1 MTPPFIGNSPS
12 ILGIKEIINQLAHS
26 HMNVLITGETGVG
39 KEVVAQ
45 HLFSNSS
52 GLPGNFVK
60 LNCAA
65 LPETLFEAELF
76 GFERGSFTDAHTK
89 HNGKLL
95 KATKGVLFLDEIG
108 DMPLRMQ
115 SKLLHVLQDG
125 KFSPIGSSKE
135 IKTNAWIIAATNQD
149 LQNSMAKKQ
158 FREDL
163 FYRLNIINIHIP
175 PLRERKE
182 DIPTLINY
190 YHNLYEGEYSH
201 DLQGKP
207 NKETIAKLTDYPWPG
222 NVRQLQN
229 FLKNQMVF
237 NSWDLVIK
245 DLLGNPSNVSLLNT
259 LQNETKNQFQ
269 QEHSKQENLVPN
281 FLSEYENLNRWSDSD
296 VKNISLKE
304 IKKKVS
310 GNIEKEVILYILE
323 KSDWNRSI
331 ASKILKVNYKTLL
344 NKITKLEINP
354 PPSGLPS

>member
-1 MTPPFIGNSPS
+1 MIPPFIGNSPS
-12 ILGIKEIINQLAHS
+12 ILEIKEIIDQLARS

-45 HLFSNSS
+45 NLFSNSS
-52 GLPGNFVK
+52 GLPGSFVK

-89 HNGKLL
+89 HNGKFL

-108 DMPLRMQ
+108 DMPLSMQ
-115 SKLLHVLQDG
+115 SKILHVLQDG
-125 KFSPIGSSKE
+125 KFSPLGSSKE
-135 IKTNAWIIAATNQD
+135 LKTDAWIIAATNQD
-149 LQNSMAKKQ
+149 LQNSIAKKQ

-182 DIPTLINY
+182 DIPKLINY
-190 YHNLYEGEYSH
+190 YYNLYESQYSYGLH
-201 DLQGKP
+201 SRP
-207 NKETIAKLTDYPWPG
+207 SKEIVAKLTDYPWPG
-222 NVRQLQN
+222 NVRQLKN
-229 FLKNQMVF
+229 FLKKQMVF
-237 NSWDLVIK
+237 NSWDFVIK
-245 DLLGNPSNVSLLNT
+245 DLLGNPSNISFLNSF
-259 LQNETKNQFQ
+259 QNETKNQFQ
-269 QEHSKQENLVPN
+269 QERLKQENSVPN
-281 FLSEYENLNRWSDSD
+281 FFSEYANLNSWSDID

-310 GNIEKEVILYILE
+310 ANIEKEVILYILE
-323 KSDWNRSI
+323 KSAWNRSI
-331 ASKILKVNYKTLL
+331 ACKLLKVNYKTLL

-354 PPSGLPS
+354 PPSELVS